1 MSSLWD
7 VTKTGLKEIYSNK
20 MCMLELKHAQA
31 EKKQED
37 LTVIYVK
44 MKYKWIIEIIR
55 NRYKNV

>member
-31 EKKQED
+31 EKKK
-37 LTVIYVK
+37 T
-44 MKYKWIIEIIR
+44 
-55 NRYKNV
+55 